1 MADLIQRSIIDALNT
16 LLFKELGQTRDGPSP
31 ERIPAGYSEVQ
42 YALLFDS
49 LSDLSFER
57 FKDCPCDDNIII
69 CLDLRKRILM
79 WKGSMG
85 DPL

>member
-1 MADLIQRSIIDALNT
+1 MANLIQANIIDSLNA
-16 LLFKELGQTRDGPSP
+16 LLFRELGETR
-31 ERIPAGYSEVQ
+31 ETIPAGYSEVQ

-57 FKDCPCDDNIII
+57 FKDYQCGDNITI